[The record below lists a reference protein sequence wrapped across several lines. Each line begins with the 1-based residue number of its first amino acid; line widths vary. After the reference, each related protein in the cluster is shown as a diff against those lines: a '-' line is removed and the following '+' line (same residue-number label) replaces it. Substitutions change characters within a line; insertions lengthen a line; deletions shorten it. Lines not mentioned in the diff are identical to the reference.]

1 MPEIAEVKNT
11 GRESRQVIARL
22 IDEGDEDQ
30 ALEQLDSLLQEA
42 PDDPQLLNMKGSIY
56 ARRADFVKA
65 ESIFNRVIGLDP
77 EYADGYYNLGLVHSR
92 QNRKSEA
99 IENFLRVV
107 KINPADSAAHNDLGV
122 IYHSQGKT
130 HLAKGHFIKAL
141 EASPLY
147 KNALMNLF
155 EICWDDGAYSEG
167 LNWIEKF
174 LKAASNN
181 QQPQTD
187 DDTVPLALERTTME
201 QSLVPAACSSPET
214 DTRSTLTIKK
224 KSSSLSDELFL
235 KHVPK
240 ELWDKK
246 NGNNIAVVADFNI
259 AGQLSLLF
267 RMINRYTTHKAR
279 LIILQGDY
287 LSYDQDLI
295 LSSGNQQDY
304 EEAVRVIENADF
316 YHIGRFPKNFNDI
329 NWANILRPDNCLV
342 QYYGSEMRNNADQVY
357 RWHAENKITG
367 LSAWDYTMLE
377 KAPLFYHINL
387 MCDFS
392 RIKQCSPPGDVIRIC
407 HPPTN
412 RQIKKTDMLIDVYER
427 LKKKYPIELELIEGK
442 SNEECLDIKSRCHIT
457 YDQVSVG
464 IYGLS
469 AIESMAAGHAV
480 LCGIS
485 NFAASYHPDSPVVY
499 VTEANLYHKL
509 ENLITSRK
517 EIIRIGN
524 SSKIWARM
532 HHDPMKIIRQY
543 LWIYDFVLHGHR
555 YVEDPNS
562 YLLN

>member
-1 MPEIAEVKNT
+1 MPEITEFKNASS
-11 GRESRQVIARL
+11 ESRQLIASL
-22 IDEGDEDQ
+22 IDQGDEDQ
-30 ALEQLDSLLQEA
+30 ALEKLDSILREA
-42 PDDPQLLNMKGSIY
+42 PDDHELLNTQGSIY
-56 ARRADFVKA
+56 ARRGDFTRA
-65 ESIFNRVIGLDP
+65 ESIFNRAIDLDP

-99 IENFLRVV
+99 VENFLRVV
-107 KINPADSAAHNDLGV
+107 KINPGDSAAHNDLGV

-141 EASPLY
+141 EANPLY
-147 KNALMNLF
+147 KSALMNLF

-167 LNWIEKF
+167 ISWIEKF
-174 LKAASNN
+174 LKAASNDQLPQEN
-181 QQPQTD
+181 DNNIPSGSVQTTVQQSA
-187 DDTVPLALERTTME
+187 VPD
-201 QSLVPAACSSPET
+201 ACSFPGTET
-214 DTRSTLTIKK
+214 KSALTIRKK
-224 KSSSLSDELFL
+224 QSSRGEELFL
-235 KHVPK
+235 KYVPE
-240 ELWDKK
+240 ELRDRKT
-246 NGNNIAVVADFNI
+246 GNNIAVVADFNI

-287 LSYDQDLI
+287 LSYDKDLT

-304 EEAVRVIENADF
+304 EEAVNVIENADF
-316 YHIGRFPKNFNDI
+316 YHMGRFPKNLNDI
-329 NWANILRPDNCLV
+329 NWANILKPDNCLV
-342 QYYGSEMRNNADQVY
+342 QYYGSEMRNNAGQIY
-357 RWHAENKITG
+357 RWHEENKITG
-367 LSAWDYTMLE
+367 LSAWDYTMIE
-377 KAPLFYHINL
+377 KAPLFYHINM

-392 RIKQCSPPGDVIRIC
+392 RIKQCTPPRDVIRIC

-412 RQIKKTDMLIDVYER
+412 RQFKKTEQLLDAYEK
-427 LKKKYPIELELIEGK
+427 LKSRYPIELELIEGK

-485 NFAASYHPDSPVVY
+485 NFAASYHPDNPVVY
-499 VTEANLYHKL
+499 VTEDNLHDKL
-509 ENLITSRK
+509 ENLLKSRK
-517 EIIRIGN
+517 EITRIG
-524 SSKIWARM
+524 STSKIWARM